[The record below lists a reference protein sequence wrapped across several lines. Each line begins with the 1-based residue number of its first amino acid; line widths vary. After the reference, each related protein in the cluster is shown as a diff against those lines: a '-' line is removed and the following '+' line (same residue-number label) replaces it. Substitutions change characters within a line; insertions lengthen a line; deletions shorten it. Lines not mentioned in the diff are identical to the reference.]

1 MVLGITQIFHVFD
14 AIDALYAIIKAYDDS
29 FDLSRRFFPI
39 MDDPFGP
46 SIIALIA
53 LILAAV
59 VRAAEAAIPFL
70 DEGEIARR
78 ADEGDAKA
86 RRALRLIRR
95 SERAEFGEFRMAHTF
110 MLLIAAAATVA
121 AFGGRLTARL
131 AAAGAQPAWLLAG
144 LCVLLP
150 FSLAAFTL
158 AGVMP
163 GHLAAHWRG
172 ALFDRVVVICEW
184 TLAVCSPLS
193 RLALALGALILRPFH
208 IKPADT
214 GDAVTEEDIMQMV
227 DIGEEKGAIEA
238 DEREMIE
245 NIFEFNNM
253 NAGDCMIHR
262 KDITAIDVEAT
273 DAEVLETIQDS
284 GLSRFPVFEDNIDH
298 VLGILTTRD
307 FLISQVEGRR
317 VPLKDLIRP
326 AHFVPESVRTDVL
339 FQEMQSRKQHMAIV
353 VDEYGGT
360 SGLITLEDLLEEI
373 VGNIYDEFDAQEEP
387 EITRLDDNRWRVSGS
402 AELESVAEALDIQLP
417 GDEEYDTLGGLI
429 FSRLTEIPADGEH
442 PVVECC
448 GLRIRVEEIADRR
461 VEWAIVE
468 VLKNPEEDQAE
479 ESKETK

>member
-1 MVLGITQIFHVFD
+1 
-14 AIDALYAIIKAYDDS
+14 
-29 FDLSRRFFPI
+29 

-53 LILAAV
+53 LILAAI
-59 VRAAEAAIPFL
+59 VRAADAAIPFL
-70 DEGEIARR
+70 DEGEINRHAE
-78 ADEGDAKA
+78 EGDDKA
-86 RRALRLIRR
+86 RRAARLIRR
-95 SERAEFGEFRMAHTF
+95 GERADYGEFRMAHA
-110 MLLIAAAATVA
+110 LLLLAAGTALTM
-121 AFGGRLTARL
+121 AFGGRLAARFSNT
-131 AAAGAQPAWLLAG
+131 PVPNLLGG

-150 FSLAAFTL
+150 LAIVGFTF

-163 GHLAAHWRG
+163 GHLAAHLREG
-172 ALFDRVVVICEW
+172 LFHRVAAVCEW
-184 TLAVCSPLS
+184 TLNLLCPVT
-193 RLALALGALILRPFH
+193 RLALWLGAAILKPFH
-208 IKPADT
+208 IKPADA

-253 NAGDCMIHR
+253 DASDCMIHR
-262 KDITAIDVEAT
+262 KDITAIDIEAT
-273 DAEVLETIQDS
+273 DGEILETIRES
-284 GLSRFPVFEDNIDH
+284 GLSRFPVYEDSIDN

-307 FLISQVEGRR
+307 YLINQVEGGKA
-317 VPLKDLIRP
+317 PLRELIRP

-387 EITRLDDNRWRVSGS
+387 EIVPIGEGRWRVSGA
-402 AELESVAEALDIQLP
+402 AELETVAEALGIELP
-417 GDEEYDTLGGLI
+417 EDEEYDTLGGLV

-442 PVVECC
+442 PVVECF
-448 GLRIRVEEIADRR
+448 GLRISVEKLADRR

-468 VLKNPEEDQAE
+468 VLSDSEEEKAE
-479 ESKETK
+479 ENSETKS